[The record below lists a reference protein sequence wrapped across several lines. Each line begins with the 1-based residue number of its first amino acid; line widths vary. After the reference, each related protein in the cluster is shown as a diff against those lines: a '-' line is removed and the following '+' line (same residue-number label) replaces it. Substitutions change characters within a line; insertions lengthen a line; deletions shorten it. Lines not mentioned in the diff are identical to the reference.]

1 MKIRYMLLHAYGMG
15 GTIRTVINQANAMA
29 AAGHDVE
36 IVSVVR
42 RRDAPQFPVDP
53 RVEIVALTDQRDGVR
68 ADSTARRIWRRV
80 RGKIVP
86 YGEAAASYF
95 TERVEGA
102 VIGYVSALQD
112 GILVTTRPALNLISA
127 RRTPASVVRIAQE
140 HMNLATHRD
149 SVRREIARHY
159 GKLDAVAVLTGTD
172 RRDYQALLPGTP
184 VVRIPNAVHTLD
196 QVPSRQ
202 ENRLVIAAGRLVPQK
217 GFDLLIPAFKQVV
230 RRHPDWR
237 LRIYGTGPKK
247 AELRALIKEH
257 RLGDNVTL
265 MGRSGRLDEELAQAA
280 LYVLSS
286 RSEGLP
292 MVMIEAMSHALP
304 VVAFDCPTGPRDVI
318 TDGVDGLL
326 VPAQD
331 ADALAAAVNRLVADR
346 ELRLRMGAAALRTA
360 RDYAP
365 EAVTPMWERL
375 FAELL
380 RAAPPTAPPTAP
392 RAPES

>member
-15 GTIRTVINQANAMA
+15 GTIRTVVNQANAMA

-36 IVSVVR
+36 IVSAVR
-42 RRDAPQFPVDP
+42 RRDAPRFRVDP
-53 RVEIVALTDQRDGVR
+53 RVEVTALTDQRGGVR
-68 ADSTARRIWRRV
+68 ADSLGRRVWRRV

-86 YGEAAASYF
+86 HGEFAASYF
-95 TERVEGA
+95 TERVERA
-102 VIGYVSALQD
+102 VIDYVSALED

-140 HMNLATHRD
+140 HMNLATHPE

-159 GKLDAVAVLTGTD
+159 GRLDAVAVLTGTD

-184 VVRIPNAVHTLD
+184 VVRIPNAVHPLD
-196 QVPSRQ
+196 QAPSRQ
-202 ENRLVIAAGRLVPQK
+202 ENRLVIAAGRLVAQK

-230 RRHPDWR
+230 HHHPDWR

-247 AELRALIKEH
+247 AALRALVKEH
-257 RLGDNVTL
+257 RLADNVTL
-265 MGRSGRLDEELAQAA
+265 MGRSDRLDEELAHAS

-286 RSEGLP
+286 RFEGLP

-318 TDGVDGLL
+318 TDGIDGLL
-326 VPAQD
+326 VPPQD
-331 ADALAAAVNRLVADR
+331 VDALAAAVSRLIADR
-346 ELRLRMGAAALRTA
+346 ELRRRMGAAAVRTA

-365 EAVTPMWERL
+365 EAVTPLWERL
-375 FAELL
+375 FTELL
-380 RAAPPTAPPTAP
+380 RAEPPAAE
-392 RAPES
+392 R